1 MAEYSSSLEL
11 CSFGLTKSFCFV
23 KETIDITISK
33 ILQENERRR
42 AIVFAPLASPKGL
55 PLGNSSKLDC
65 TRLLAPF
72 NPITGEGSIGQRV
85 AFTVSDYPIPTQYLP
100 VEMMDE
106 PFVKSLS
113 KAGSVDA
120 FIRDALM
127 LPVTD
132 EARDKVVE
140 KFIRIRQKHDYPF
153 WAAMF
158 AYIKRKGGGT
168 DVLFRLNRPQRRLI
182 KRLEKMR
189 KAGKP
194 IRLILLKA
202 RQWGGSTAI
211 QIYMAW
217 LQLVHEVGL
226 NSLIIAHQ
234 GTGSDEIKDMFD
246 RMIKSYPVEMLH
258 ELGDAYAPN
267 EPKMVGVGKSGN
279 IFRVPQRNC
288 KIKIGTAERPNSCRG
303 GDYNLVHL
311 SEVALWKETDGK
323 KPEDI
328 VRSACSGI
336 LLRPYT
342 MIVYESTP
350 NGVGNFFHKEYLAA
364 KKGQSQFEAMFVAWF
379 EIEQY
384 ELPFEDEAAK
394 YEFAKKL
401 FANRRNEEIKS
412 DREEPGT
419 YLWML
424 WEKGAT
430 LEAIHWYVSERS
442 KYTNHGDM
450 ASEYPSDDIEAFT
463 YSGRKVFSS
472 EDVEQFRPA
481 CRAPRWIGEIYGSA
495 DEGEKAI
502 EGLRFKKETDGRLFM
517 WHDVERSDTEEVTDR
532 YLVVVDVCKG
542 HTKNADFADI
552 LVIDRLGMMD
562 GEPPEVASEWHGHI
576 DMDKLAWKATQ
587 VAAYYN
593 NALLVI
599 ESNTLE
605 TNNTKGEAEYILT
618 LIHEVYGRQ
627 LYARKQSAEDIRQ
640 GLPKKYGYHTNPL
653 TKKVVIYNL
662 KVVIRERL
670 YIEREEACLDE
681 YLTYVETENNVFEAM
696 EGYHD
701 DRLMTRAIGMQVCYH
716 EMELPRIVK
725 KVNNINAGLVHVPVS
740 AATIG

>member
-1 MAEYSSSLEL
+1 M
-11 CSFGLTKSFCFV
+11 

-42 AIVFAPLASPKGL
+42 AIVFAP
-55 PLGNSSKLDC
+55 
-65 TRLLAPF
+65 F

-85 AFTVSDYPIPTQYLP
+85 AFTISDYPIPTQYLP

-140 KFIRIRQKHDYPF
+140 EFIRIRQKHDYPF

-364 KKGQSQFEAMFVAWF
+364 KKGLSQFEAMFVAWF

-384 ELPFEDEAAK
+384 ELPFENEAEK

-419 YLWML
+419 YLWRL

-430 LEAIHWYVSERS
+430 LEAIHWYVYERS

-502 EGLRFKKETDGRLFM
+502 EGLRFKKEADGRLFM
-517 WHDVERSDTEEVTDR
+517 WHDVERSDIEEVTDR

-552 LVIDRLGMMD
+552 LVIDRLFMMD
-562 GEPPEVASEWHGHI
+562 GEPPVVAAEWHGHI
-576 DMDKLAWKATQ
+576 DMDKLAWKSTQ

-725 KVNNINAGLVHVPVS
+725 RVNNINASLVQRPVS

>member
-1 MAEYSSSLEL
+1 MKRS
-11 CSFGLTKSFCFV
+11 V
-23 KETIDITISK
+23 DIETII
-33 ILQENERRR
+33 QENERRR
-42 AIVFAPLASPKGL
+42 LEVF
-55 PLGNSSKLDC
+55 
-65 TRLLAPF
+65 APF

-85 AFTVSDYPIPTQYLP
+85 SFTISDYPISTQYLP
-100 VEMMDE
+100 IEMMDE
-106 PFVKSLS
+106 PFVKSLQ
-113 KAGSVDA
+113 KAGSIELL
-120 FIRDALM
+120 IRNVLQ
-127 LPVTD
+127 LPVT
-132 EARDKVVE
+132 EESCEKVVE
-140 KFIRIRQKHDYPF
+140 EFIRIRKKYDFPF

-158 AYIKRKGGGT
+158 VYIKRKGGGS
-168 DVLFRLNRPQRRLI
+168 DVLFRLNKPQRKLI
-182 KRLEKMR
+182 QRLEKMR

-211 QIYMAW
+211 QIYMSW

-246 RMIKSYPVEMLH
+246 RMIKLYPVEMLH
-258 ELGDAYAPN
+258 ELGEAYSLN
-267 EPKMVGVGKSGN
+267 EPKIVGVGKSGN

-336 LLRPYT
+336 LLMALT
-342 MIVYESTP
+342 MIIYESTP

-364 KKGQSQFEAMFVAWF
+364 KNGLSQFEAMFVAWF

-384 ELPFEDEAAK
+384 ELPFTDDSEKYDFAAK
-394 YEFAKKL
+394 L
-401 FANRRNEEIKS
+401 LANRYNEEVS
-412 DREEPGT
+412 TEREEAGT
-419 YLWML
+419 YLWRL
-424 WEKGAT
+424 WEMGAT
-430 LEAIHWYVSERS
+430 LEAIHWYISERT
-442 KYTNHGDM
+442 KFKNHGEM

-463 YSGRKVFSS
+463 FSGRKVFSS
-472 EDVEQFRPA
+472 EDVELFRAA
-481 CRAPRWIGEIYGSA
+481 CRTPRWRGEIYGSA

-502 EGLRFKKETDGRLFM
+502 DGLRFKKSNDGQLFI
-517 WHDVERSDTEEVTDR
+517 WHDVERNDEEEVLDR

-552 LVIDRLGMMD
+552 LVIDRLFMMD
-562 GEPPEVASEWHGHI
+562 GEPPVVAAEWHGHI

-587 VAAYYN
+587 IAAYYN

-618 LIHEVYGRQ
+618 LIHDVYGKQ

-640 GLPKKYGYHTNPL
+640 GLPKKFGFHTNSL

-670 YIEREEACLDE
+670 YIEREAACLDE
-681 YLTYVETENNVFEAM
+681 YLTYVEKENNSFEAM

-701 DRLMTRAIGMQVCYH
+701 DRLMTRAIGMQICYH

-725 KVNNINAGLVHVPVS
+725 RNIDINASLVNRPVS

>member
-1 MAEYSSSLEL
+1 M
-11 CSFGLTKSFCFV
+11 

-42 AIVFAPLASPKGL
+42 AIVF
-55 PLGNSSKLDC
+55 
-65 TRLLAPF
+65 APF

-140 KFIRIRQKHDYPF
+140 EFIRIRQKHDYPF

-168 DVLFRLNRPQRRLI
+168 DVLFRLNRPQRKLI

-364 KKGQSQFEAMFVAWF
+364 KKGLSQFEAMFVAWF

-384 ELPFEDEAAK
+384 ELPFANEAEK
-394 YEFAKKL
+394 YAFAKKL
-401 FANRRNEEIKS
+401 FENRRNDEVKS

-419 YLWML
+419 YLWRL

-502 EGLRFKKETDGRLFM
+502 EGLRFKKEADGRLFM

-532 YLVVVDVCKG
+532 YLVIVDVCKG

-552 LVIDRLGMMD
+552 LVIDRLFMMD
-562 GEPPEVASEWHGHI
+562 GEPPVVAAEWHGHI

-618 LIHEVYGRQ
+618 LIHEVYGKQ

-725 KVNNINAGLVHVPVS
+725 KINNINAGLVQVPVS

>member
-1 MAEYSSSLEL
+1 M
-11 CSFGLTKSFCFV
+11 

-42 AIVFAPLASPKGL
+42 AIVF
-55 PLGNSSKLDC
+55 
-65 TRLLAPF
+65 APF

-113 KAGSVDA
+113 KAGSVEA

-140 KFIRIRQKHDYPF
+140 EFIRIRQKHDYPF

-182 KRLEKMR
+182 NRLEKMR

-364 KKGQSQFEAMFVAWF
+364 KKGLSQFEAMFVAWF

-384 ELPFEDEAAK
+384 ELPFENEAEK

-419 YLWML
+419 YLWRL

-502 EGLRFKKETDGRLFM
+502 EGLRFKKEADGRLFM
-517 WHDVERSDTEEVTDR
+517 WHDVERSDIEEVTDR

-552 LVIDRLGMMD
+552 LVIDRLFMID
-562 GEPPEVASEWHGHI
+562 GEPPVVAAEWHGHI

-640 GLPKKYGYHTNPL
+640 GLPRKYGYHTNPL

-670 YIEREEACLDE
+670 YIEREAACLDE

-716 EMELPRIVK
+716 EMELPRTVK
-725 KVNNINAGLVHVPVS
+725 KINNINAGLVQVPVS

>member
-1 MAEYSSSLEL
+1 M
-11 CSFGLTKSFCFV
+11 

-42 AIVFAPLASPKGL
+42 AIVFAP
-55 PLGNSSKLDC
+55 
-65 TRLLAPF
+65 F

-85 AFTVSDYPIPTQYLP
+85 AFTISDYPIPTQYLP

-113 KAGSVDA
+113 KAGSVEA

-140 KFIRIRQKHDYPF
+140 EFIRIRQKHDYPF

-168 DVLFRLNRPQRRLI
+168 DVLFRLNRPQRKLI

-364 KKGQSQFEAMFVAWF
+364 KKGLSQFEAMFVAWF

-384 ELPFEDEAAK
+384 ELPFENEAEK

-419 YLWML
+419 YLWRL

-502 EGLRFKKETDGRLFM
+502 EGLRFKKEADGRLFM

-552 LVIDRLGMMD
+552 LVIDRLFMMD
-562 GEPPEVASEWHGHI
+562 GEPPVVAAEWHGHI

-725 KVNNINAGLVHVPVS
+725 KINNINAGLVQVPVS

>member
-1 MAEYSSSLEL
+1 M
-11 CSFGLTKSFCFV
+11 

-42 AIVFAPLASPKGL
+42 AIVFAP
-55 PLGNSSKLDC
+55 
-65 TRLLAPF
+65 F
-72 NPITGEGSIGQRV
+72 NPITGEGSIGQR
-85 AFTVSDYPIPTQYLP
+85 ARFTVSDYPIPTQYLP

-140 KFIRIRQKHDYPF
+140 EFIRIRQKHDYPF

-168 DVLFRLNRPQRRLI
+168 DVLFRLNRPQRKLI

-234 GTGSDEIKDMFD
+234 VSGSDEIKDMFD

-311 SEVALWKETDGK
+311 SEVALWKETEGK

-364 KKGQSQFEAMFVAWF
+364 KKGLSQFEAMFVAWF

-384 ELPFEDEAAK
+384 ELPFSDEAEK
-394 YEFAKKL
+394 YAFAKKL
-401 FANRRNEEIKS
+401 FENRRNDEVKS

-419 YLWML
+419 YLWRL

-502 EGLRFKKETDGRLFM
+502 EGLRLKKEADGRLFM

-552 LVIDRLGMMD
+552 LVIDRLFMMD
-562 GEPPEVASEWHGHI
+562 GEPPVVAAEWHGHI

-725 KVNNINAGLVHVPVS
+725 RVNNINASLVQRPVS

>member
-1 MAEYSSSLEL
+1 M
-11 CSFGLTKSFCFV
+11 

-42 AIVFAPLASPKGL
+42 AIVF
-55 PLGNSSKLDC
+55 
-65 TRLLAPF
+65 APF

-140 KFIRIRQKHDYPF
+140 EFIRIRQKHDYPF

-168 DVLFRLNRPQRRLI
+168 DVLFRLNRPQRKLI

-364 KKGQSQFEAMFVAWF
+364 KKGLSQFEAMFVAWF

-384 ELPFEDEAAK
+384 ELPFEDEADK

-419 YLWML
+419 YLWRL

-502 EGLRFKKETDGRLFM
+502 DGLRFKKEADGRLFM

-552 LVIDRLGMMD
+552 LVIDRLFMMD
-562 GEPPEVASEWHGHI
+562 GEPPVVAAEWHGHI

-725 KVNNINAGLVHVPVS
+725 KINNINAGHVQVPVS

>member
-1 MAEYSSSLEL
+1 MEEA
-11 CSFGLTKSFCFV
+11 
-23 KETIDITISK
+23 IDITISK

-42 AIVFAPLASPKGL
+42 AIVFAP
-55 PLGNSSKLDC
+55 
-65 TRLLAPF
+65 F
-72 NPITGEGSIGQRV
+72 NPVTGEGSIGQRV
-85 AFTVSDYPIPTQYLP
+85 AFTISDYPIPTQYLP

-120 FIRDALM
+120 FIRDALL

-140 KFIRIRQKHDYPF
+140 EFIRIRQKHDYPF

-168 DVLFRLNRPQRRLI
+168 DVLFRLNRPQRKLI

-258 ELGDAYAPN
+258 DLGEAYAPN

-364 KKGQSQFEAMFVAWF
+364 KKGLSQFEAMFVAWF

-384 ELPFEDEAAK
+384 ELPFENEAEK

-419 YLWML
+419 YLWRL

-502 EGLRFKKETDGRLFM
+502 EGLRFKKEADGRLFM
-517 WHDVERSDTEEVTDR
+517 WHDVERSDEEEVTDR

-552 LVIDRLGMMD
+552 LVIDRLFMMD
-562 GEPPEVASEWHGHI
+562 GEPPVVAAEWHGHI

-725 KVNNINAGLVHVPVS
+725 RVNNINASIVQRPVS

>member
-364 KKGQSQFEAMFVAWF
+364 KKGLSQFEAMFVAWF

>member
-1 MAEYSSSLEL
+1 MKRS
-11 CSFGLTKSFCFV
+11 V
-23 KETIDITISK
+23 DIETII
-33 ILQENERRR
+33 QENERRR
-42 AIVFAPLASPKGL
+42 LEVF
-55 PLGNSSKLDC
+55 
-65 TRLLAPF
+65 APF

-85 AFTVSDYPIPTQYLP
+85 SFTISDYPLSTQYLP
-100 VEMMDE
+100 IEMMDE
-106 PFVKSLS
+106 PFVKSLQ
-113 KAGSVDA
+113 KAGSVESL
-120 FIRDALM
+120 IRDVLQ

-132 EARDKVVE
+132 ESCEKVVE
-140 KFIRIRQKHDYPF
+140 EFIRIRKKYDFPF

-158 AYIKRKGGGT
+158 VYIKRKGGGS
-168 DVLFRLNRPQRRLI
+168 DVLFRLNKPQRKLI
-182 KRLEKMR
+182 QRLEKMR

-211 QIYMAW
+211 QIYMSW

-246 RMIKSYPVEMLH
+246 RMIKLYPVEMLH
-258 ELGDAYAPN
+258 ELGEAYSLN
-267 EPKMVGVGKSGN
+267 EPKIVGVGKSGN

-336 LLRPYT
+336 LLMALT
-342 MIVYESTP
+342 MIIYESTP

-364 KKGQSQFEAMFVAWF
+364 KKGLSQFEAMFVAWF

-384 ELPFEDEAAK
+384 ELPFADDSEKYDFAAK
-394 YEFAKKL
+394 L
-401 FANRRNEEIKS
+401 LANRYNEEVS
-412 DREEPGT
+412 TEREEAGT
-419 YLWML
+419 YLWRL
-424 WEKGAT
+424 WEMGAT
-430 LEAIHWYVSERS
+430 LEAIHWYVSERT
-442 KYTNHGDM
+442 KFKNHGEM

-463 YSGRKVFSS
+463 FSGRKVFSS
-472 EDVEQFRPA
+472 EDVELFRPA
-481 CRAPRWIGEIYGSA
+481 CRTPRWRGEIYGSA

-502 EGLRFKKETDGRLFM
+502 EGLRFKKSNDGQLFI
-517 WHDVERSDTEEVTDR
+517 WHDVERNDEEEVLDR

-552 LVIDRLGMMD
+552 LVIDRLFMMD
-562 GEPPEVASEWHGHI
+562 GEPPVVAAEWHGHI

-587 VAAYYN
+587 IAAYYN

-618 LIHEVYGRQ
+618 LIHDVYGKQ

-640 GLPKKYGYHTNPL
+640 GLPKKFGFHTNSL

-681 YLTYVETENNVFEAM
+681 YLTYIEKENNSFEAM

-701 DRLMTRAIGMQVCYH
+701 DRLMTRAIGMQICYH

-725 KVNNINAGLVHVPVS
+725 CNIDINANLVNRPVS

>member
-1 MAEYSSSLEL
+1 M
-11 CSFGLTKSFCFV
+11 

-42 AIVFAPLASPKGL
+42 AIVF
-55 PLGNSSKLDC
+55 
-65 TRLLAPF
+65 APF

-140 KFIRIRQKHDYPF
+140 EFIRIRQKHDYPF

-168 DVLFRLNRPQRRLI
+168 DVLFRLNRPQRKLI

-364 KKGQSQFEAMFVAWF
+364 KKGLSQFEAMFVAWF

-384 ELPFEDEAAK
+384 ELPFENEAEK

-419 YLWML
+419 YLWRL

-502 EGLRFKKETDGRLFM
+502 EGLRFKKEADGRLFM
-517 WHDVERSDTEEVTDR
+517 WHDVEISDTEEVTDR

-552 LVIDRLGMMD
+552 LVIDRLFMMD
-562 GEPPEVASEWHGHI
+562 GEPPVVAAEWHGHI

-725 KVNNINAGLVHVPVS
+725 KINNINAGLVQVPVS

>member
-1 MAEYSSSLEL
+1 MKRS
-11 CSFGLTKSFCFV
+11 V
-23 KETIDITISK
+23 DIETII
-33 ILQENERRR
+33 QENERRR
-42 AIVFAPLASPKGL
+42 LEVF
-55 PLGNSSKLDC
+55 
-65 TRLLAPF
+65 APF

-85 AFTVSDYPIPTQYLP
+85 SFTISDYPLSTQYLP
-100 VEMMDE
+100 IEMMDE
-106 PFVKSLS
+106 PFVKSLQ
-113 KAGSVDA
+113 KAGSIESL
-120 FIRDALM
+120 IRDVLQ
-127 LPVTD
+127 LPVT
-132 EARDKVVE
+132 EESCEKVVE
-140 KFIRIRQKHDYPF
+140 EFIRIRKKYDFPF

-158 AYIKRKGGGT
+158 AYIKRKGGGS
-168 DVLFRLNRPQRRLI
+168 DVLFRLNKPQRKLI
-182 KRLEKMR
+182 QRLEKMR

-211 QIYMAW
+211 QIYMSW

-246 RMIKSYPVEMLH
+246 RMIKLYPVEMLH
-258 ELGDAYAPN
+258 ELGEAYSLN
-267 EPKMVGVGKSGN
+267 EPKIVGVGKSGN

-336 LLRPYT
+336 LLMALT
-342 MIVYESTP
+342 MIIYESTP

-364 KKGQSQFEAMFVAWF
+364 KKGLSQFEAMFVAWF

-384 ELPFEDEAAK
+384 ELPFTDDSEKYDFAAK
-394 YEFAKKL
+394 L
-401 FANRRNEEIKS
+401 LANRYNEEVS
-412 DREEPGT
+412 TEREEAGT
-419 YLWML
+419 YLWRL
-424 WEKGAT
+424 WEMGAT
-430 LEAIHWYVSERS
+430 LEAIHWYVSERT
-442 KYTNHGDM
+442 KFKNHGEM

-463 YSGRKVFSS
+463 FSGRKVFSS
-472 EDVEQFRPA
+472 EDVELFRAA
-481 CRAPRWIGEIYGSA
+481 CRAPRWRGEIYGSA

-502 EGLRFKKETDGRLFM
+502 EGLRFKKSNDGQLFI
-517 WHDVERSDTEEVTDR
+517 WHDVERNDEEEVLDR

-552 LVIDRLGMMD
+552 LVIDRLFMMD
-562 GEPPEVASEWHGHI
+562 GEPPVVAAEWHGHI

-587 VAAYYN
+587 IAAYYN

-618 LIHEVYGRQ
+618 LIHDVYGKQ

-640 GLPKKYGYHTNPL
+640 GLPKKFGFHTNSL

-670 YIEREEACLDE
+670 YIEREAACLDE
-681 YLTYVETENNVFEAM
+681 YLTYVEKENNSFEAM

-701 DRLMTRAIGMQVCYH
+701 DRLMTRAIGMQICYH

-725 KVNNINAGLVHVPVS
+725 RNIDINASLVNRPVS

>member
-1 MAEYSSSLEL
+1 M
-11 CSFGLTKSFCFV
+11 

-42 AIVFAPLASPKGL
+42 AIVF
-55 PLGNSSKLDC
+55 
-65 TRLLAPF
+65 APF

-140 KFIRIRQKHDYPF
+140 EFIRIRQKHDYPF

-182 KRLEKMR
+182 NRLEKMR

-364 KKGQSQFEAMFVAWF
+364 KKGLSQFEAMFVAWF

-384 ELPFEDEAAK
+384 ELPFENEAEK

-419 YLWML
+419 YLWRL

-502 EGLRFKKETDGRLFM
+502 EGLRFKKEADGRLFM
-517 WHDVERSDTEEVTDR
+517 WHDVERSDIEEVTDR

-552 LVIDRLGMMD
+552 LVIDRLFMID
-562 GEPPEVASEWHGHI
+562 GEPPVVAAEWHGHI

-725 KVNNINAGLVHVPVS
+725 KINNINAGLVQVPVS

>member
-1 MAEYSSSLEL
+1 M
-11 CSFGLTKSFCFV
+11 

-33 ILQENERRR
+33 ILQENECRR
-42 AIVFAPLASPKGL
+42 AIVF
-55 PLGNSSKLDC
+55 
-65 TRLLAPF
+65 APF

-106 PFVKSLS
+106 PFVKKLS

-120 FIRDALM
+120 FIRDVLL
-127 LPVTD
+127 LPITD

-140 KFIRIRQKHDYPF
+140 EFIRIRQKHDYPF

-168 DVLFRLNRPQRRLI
+168 DVLFRLNRPQRKLI

-364 KKGQSQFEAMFVAWF
+364 KKGLSQFEAMFVAWF

-384 ELPFEDEAAK
+384 ELPFENEAQK

-419 YLWML
+419 YLWRL

-430 LEAIHWYVSERS
+430 LEAIYWYVSERS

-502 EGLRFKKETDGRLFM
+502 EGLRFKKEADGRLFM
-517 WHDVERSDTEEVTDR
+517 WHDVERSDIEEVTDR

-552 LVIDRLGMMD
+552 LVIDRLFMMD
-562 GEPPEVASEWHGHI
+562 GEPPVVAAEWHGHI

-725 KVNNINAGLVHVPVS
+725 KINNINAGLVHVPVS

>member
-1 MAEYSSSLEL
+1 ME
-11 CSFGLTKSFCFV
+11 
-23 KETIDITISK
+23 ETIDITISK

-42 AIVFAPLASPKGL
+42 AIVFAP
-55 PLGNSSKLDC
+55 
-65 TRLLAPF
+65 F
-72 NPITGEGSIGQRV
+72 NPVTGEGSIGQRV
-85 AFTVSDYPIPTQYLP
+85 AFTISDYPIPTQYLP

-113 KAGSVDA
+113 KAGSVEA
-120 FIRDALM
+120 FIRDALL
-127 LPVTD
+127 LPVID
-132 EARDKVVE
+132 EARNKVVE
-140 KFIRIRQKHDYPF
+140 EFIRIRQKHDYPF

-168 DVLFRLNRPQRRLI
+168 DVLFRLNRPQRKLI

-364 KKGQSQFEAMFVAWF
+364 KKGLSQFEAMFVAWF

-384 ELPFEDEAAK
+384 ELPFTDEAEK
-394 YEFAKKL
+394 YAFAKKL
-401 FANRRNEEIKS
+401 FENRRNDEVKS

-419 YLWML
+419 YLWRL

-502 EGLRFKKETDGRLFM
+502 EGLRFKKEADGRLFM
-517 WHDVERSDTEEVTDR
+517 WHDVERSDIEEVTDR

-552 LVIDRLGMMD
+552 LVIDRLFMMD
-562 GEPPEVASEWHGHI
+562 GEPPVVAAEWHGHI

-725 KVNNINAGLVHVPVS
+725 RVNNINASLVQRPVS

>member
-1 MAEYSSSLEL
+1 M
-11 CSFGLTKSFCFV
+11 

-42 AIVFAPLASPKGL
+42 AIVFAP
-55 PLGNSSKLDC
+55 
-65 TRLLAPF
+65 F
-72 NPITGEGSIGQRV
+72 NPITGEGSIGERV

-140 KFIRIRQKHDYPF
+140 EFIRIRQKHDYPF

-168 DVLFRLNRPQRRLI
+168 DVLFRLNRPQRKLI

-364 KKGQSQFEAMFVAWF
+364 KKGLSQFEAMFVAWF

-384 ELPFEDEAAK
+384 ELPFENEAEK

-419 YLWML
+419 YLWRL

-502 EGLRFKKETDGRLFM
+502 EGLRFKKEADGRLFM
-517 WHDVERSDTEEVTDR
+517 WHDVERSDIEEVTDR

-552 LVIDRLGMMD
+552 LVIDRLFMMD
-562 GEPPEVASEWHGHI
+562 GEPPVVAAEWHGHI

-725 KVNNINAGLVHVPVS
+725 RVNNINASLVQRPVS

>member
-1 MAEYSSSLEL
+1 M
-11 CSFGLTKSFCFV
+11 

-42 AIVFAPLASPKGL
+42 AIVFAP
-55 PLGNSSKLDC
+55 
-65 TRLLAPF
+65 F

-85 AFTVSDYPIPTQYLP
+85 AFTISDYPIPTQYLS

-140 KFIRIRQKHDYPF
+140 EFIRIRQKHDYPF

-168 DVLFRLNRPQRRLI
+168 DVLFRLNRPQRKLI

-364 KKGQSQFEAMFVAWF
+364 KKGLSQFEAMFVAWF

-384 ELPFEDEAAK
+384 ELPFENEAEK

-419 YLWML
+419 YLWRL

-502 EGLRFKKETDGRLFM
+502 DGLRFKKEADGRLFM
-517 WHDVERSDTEEVTDR
+517 WHDVERSDIEEVTDR

-552 LVIDRLGMMD
+552 LVIDRLFMMD
-562 GEPPEVASEWHGHI
+562 GEPPVVAAEWHGHI

-593 NALLVI
+593 NSLLVI

-725 KVNNINAGLVHVPVS
+725 KINNINAGLVQVPVS

>member
-1 MAEYSSSLEL
+1 MK
-11 CSFGLTKSFCFV
+11 G
-23 KETIDITISK
+23 TIDITISK

-42 AIVFAPLASPKGL
+42 AIVF
-55 PLGNSSKLDC
+55 
-65 TRLLAPF
+65 APF

-140 KFIRIRQKHDYPF
+140 EFIRIRQKHDYPF

-168 DVLFRLNRPQRRLI
+168 DVLFRLNRPQRKLI

-364 KKGQSQFEAMFVAWF
+364 KKGLSQFEAMFVAWF

-384 ELPFEDEAAK
+384 ELPFENEAEK

-419 YLWML
+419 YLWRL

-502 EGLRFKKETDGRLFM
+502 EGLRFKKEADGRLFM
-517 WHDVERSDTEEVTDR
+517 WHDVERSDIEEVTDR

-552 LVIDRLGMMD
+552 LVIDRLFMMD
-562 GEPPEVASEWHGHI
+562 GEPPVVAAEWHGHI

-670 YIEREEACLDE
+670 YVEREEACLDE

-725 KVNNINAGLVHVPVS
+725 KVNNINAGLVQRPVS

>member
-1 MAEYSSSLEL
+1 MPKRTSHCSS
-11 CSFGLTKSFCFV
+11 GLTKSFCFV

-42 AIVFAPLASPKGL
+42 AIVF
-55 PLGNSSKLDC
+55 
-65 TRLLAPF
+65 APF

-258 ELGDAYAPN
+258 ELGDAYASN

-364 KKGQSQFEAMFVAWF
+364 KKGLSQFEAMFVAWF

-502 EGLRFKKETDGRLFM
+502 EGLRFKKEADGRLFM

>member
-1 MAEYSSSLEL
+1 ME
-11 CSFGLTKSFCFV
+11 
-23 KETIDITISK
+23 ETIDITISK

-42 AIVFAPLASPKGL
+42 AIVF
-55 PLGNSSKLDC
+55 
-65 TRLLAPF
+65 APF

-120 FIRDALM
+120 FIRDALL

-140 KFIRIRQKHDYPF
+140 EFIRIRQKHDYPF

-168 DVLFRLNRPQRRLI
+168 DVLFRLNRPQRKLI

-258 ELGDAYAPN
+258 ELGEAYSPN

-364 KKGQSQFEAMFVAWF
+364 KKGLSQFEAMFVAWF

-384 ELPFEDEAAK
+384 ELPFTDEAEK
-394 YEFAKKL
+394 YAFAKKL
-401 FANRRNEEIKS
+401 FENRRNDEVKS

-419 YLWML
+419 YLWRL

-502 EGLRFKKETDGRLFM
+502 EGLRFKKEADGRLFM

-532 YLVVVDVCKG
+532 YLVIVDVCKG

-552 LVIDRLGMMD
+552 LVIDRLFMMD
-562 GEPPEVASEWHGHI
+562 GEPPVVAAEWHGHI

-725 KVNNINAGLVHVPVS
+725 KINNINAALVQVPVS

>member
-1 MAEYSSSLEL
+1 M
-11 CSFGLTKSFCFV
+11 

-42 AIVFAPLASPKGL
+42 AIVFAP
-55 PLGNSSKLDC
+55 
-65 TRLLAPF
+65 F

-85 AFTVSDYPIPTQYLP
+85 AFTISDYPIPTQYLP

-113 KAGSVDA
+113 NAGSVDA

-127 LPVTD
+127 LPITD

-140 KFIRIRQKHDYPF
+140 EFIRIRQKHDYPF

-168 DVLFRLNRPQRRLI
+168 DVLFRLNRPQRKLI

-258 ELGDAYAPN
+258 ELGEAYAPN

-364 KKGQSQFEAMFVAWF
+364 KKGLSQFEAMFVAWF

-384 ELPFEDEAAK
+384 ELPFANEAEK
-394 YEFAKKL
+394 YAFAKKL
-401 FANRRNEEIKS
+401 FENRRNDEVKS

-419 YLWML
+419 YLWRL

-502 EGLRFKKETDGRLFM
+502 EGLRFKKEADGRLFM

-532 YLVVVDVCKG
+532 YLVIVDVCKG

-552 LVIDRLGMMD
+552 LVIDRLFMMD
-562 GEPPEVASEWHGHI
+562 GEPPVVAAEWHGHI

-618 LIHEVYGRQ
+618 LIHEVYGKQ

-725 KVNNINAGLVHVPVS
+725 KINNINAGLVQVPVS

>member
-1 MAEYSSSLEL
+1 MEEA
-11 CSFGLTKSFCFV
+11 
-23 KETIDITISK
+23 IDITISK

-42 AIVFAPLASPKGL
+42 AIVF
-55 PLGNSSKLDC
+55 
-65 TRLLAPF
+65 APF

-106 PFVKSLS
+106 PFVKKLS

-140 KFIRIRQKHDYPF
+140 EFIRIRQKHDYPF

-168 DVLFRLNRPQRRLI
+168 DVLFRLNRPQRKLI

-364 KKGQSQFEAMFVAWF
+364 KKGLSQFEAMFVAWF

-384 ELPFEDEAAK
+384 ELPFENEAEK

-419 YLWML
+419 YLWRL

-463 YSGRKVFSS
+463 YSGRKVFRS

-502 EGLRFKKETDGRLFM
+502 EGLRFKKEADGRLFM
-517 WHDVERSDTEEVTDR
+517 WHDVERSDIEEVTDR

-552 LVIDRLGMMD
+552 LVIDRLFMMD
-562 GEPPEVASEWHGHI
+562 GEPPVVAAEWHGHI

-725 KVNNINAGLVHVPVS
+725 KINNINAGLVQVPVS

>member
-1 MAEYSSSLEL
+1 M
-11 CSFGLTKSFCFV
+11 

-42 AIVFAPLASPKGL
+42 AIVF
-55 PLGNSSKLDC
+55 
-65 TRLLAPF
+65 APF

-106 PFVKSLS
+106 PFVKKLS

-140 KFIRIRQKHDYPF
+140 EFIRIRQKHDYPF

-168 DVLFRLNRPQRRLI
+168 DVLFRLNRPQRKLI

-364 KKGQSQFEAMFVAWF
+364 KKGLSQFEAMFVAWF

-384 ELPFEDEAAK
+384 ELPFENEAEK

-419 YLWML
+419 YLWRL

-502 EGLRFKKETDGRLFM
+502 EGLRFKKEADGRLFM
-517 WHDVERSDTEEVTDR
+517 WHDVERSDIEEVTDR

-552 LVIDRLGMMD
+552 LVIDRLFMMD
-562 GEPPEVASEWHGHI
+562 GEPPVVAAEWHGHI
-576 DMDKLAWKATQ
+576 DMDKLAWKSTQ

-725 KVNNINAGLVHVPVS
+725 RVNNINASLVQRPVS

>member
-1 MAEYSSSLEL
+1 M
-11 CSFGLTKSFCFV
+11 

-42 AIVFAPLASPKGL
+42 AIVF
-55 PLGNSSKLDC
+55 
-65 TRLLAPF
+65 APF

-140 KFIRIRQKHDYPF
+140 EFIRIRQKHDYPF

-168 DVLFRLNRPQRRLI
+168 DVLFRLNRPQRKLI

-364 KKGQSQFEAMFVAWF
+364 KKGLSQFEAMFVAWF

-384 ELPFEDEAAK
+384 ELPFEDEAEK

-419 YLWML
+419 YLWRL

-502 EGLRFKKETDGRLFM
+502 DGLRFKKEADGRLFM

-552 LVIDRLGMMD
+552 LVIDRLFMMD
-562 GEPPEVASEWHGHI
+562 GEPPVVAAEWHGHI
-576 DMDKLAWKATQ
+576 DMDKLAWKSTQ

-725 KVNNINAGLVHVPVS
+725 KINNINAGLVQVPVS

>member
-1 MAEYSSSLEL
+1 M
-11 CSFGLTKSFCFV
+11 

-42 AIVFAPLASPKGL
+42 AIVF
-55 PLGNSSKLDC
+55 
-65 TRLLAPF
+65 APF

-140 KFIRIRQKHDYPF
+140 EFIRIRQKHDYPF

-168 DVLFRLNRPQRRLI
+168 DVLFRLNRPQRKLI

-364 KKGQSQFEAMFVAWF
+364 KKGLSQFEAMFVAWF

-384 ELPFEDEAAK
+384 ELPFENEAEK

-419 YLWML
+419 YLWRL

-502 EGLRFKKETDGRLFM
+502 EGLRFKKEADGRLFM

-552 LVIDRLGMMD
+552 LVIDRLFMMD
-562 GEPPEVASEWHGHI
+562 GEPPVVAAEWHGHI

-725 KVNNINAGLVHVPVS
+725 KINNINAALVQVPVS

>member
-1 MAEYSSSLEL
+1 MTMDE
-11 CSFGLTKSFCFV
+11 
-23 KETIDITISK
+23 DIIIK

-42 AIVFAPLASPKGL
+42 AIVF
-55 PLGNSSKLDC
+55 
-65 TRLLAPF
+65 APF

-85 AFTVSDYPIPTQYLP
+85 AFTVSDYPIVTQYLP
-100 VEMMDE
+100 IEMMDE
-106 PFVKSLS
+106 PFVKKLS

-127 LPVTD
+127 LPVTE

-140 KFIRIRQKHDYPF
+140 EFIRIRQKHDYPF

-168 DVLFRLNRPQRRLI
+168 DVLFRLNRPQRKLI

-364 KKGQSQFEAMFVAWF
+364 KKGLSQFEAMFVAWF

-384 ELPFEDEAAK
+384 ELPFENEAEK

-419 YLWML
+419 YLWRL

-502 EGLRFKKETDGRLFM
+502 EGLRFKKEADGRLFM
-517 WHDVERSDTEEVTDR
+517 WHDVERSDIEEVTDR

-552 LVIDRLGMMD
+552 LVIDRLFMMD
-562 GEPPEVASEWHGHI
+562 GEPPVVAAEWHGHI

-670 YIEREEACLDE
+670 YVEREEACLDE

-725 KVNNINAGLVHVPVS
+725 KVNNINAGLVQRPVS